1 MFPTSP
7 SVFVCSSSTELTI
20 WGFDEPAVGQLELR
34 GGRVGQCNHS
44 TRGPLPE
51 RAVRGAGT
59 RTASRLLAF
68 LESGATARLPDL
80 VCKLVDT
87 CVRANN
93 GFGDSPDAARVDLSR
108 RCKHIRSIRNRKGP
122 RCVGA

>member
-7 SVFVCSSSTELTI
+7 SVFVCSSPTELTI

-34 GGRVGQCNHS
+34 GRRVGQCNHS

-80 VCKLVDT
+80 VCTLVDT
-87 CVRANN
+87 CVGVQIMASGTAHMLRE
-93 GFGDSPDAARVDLSR
+93 
-108 RCKHIRSIRNRKGP
+108 SI
-122 RCVGA
+122 